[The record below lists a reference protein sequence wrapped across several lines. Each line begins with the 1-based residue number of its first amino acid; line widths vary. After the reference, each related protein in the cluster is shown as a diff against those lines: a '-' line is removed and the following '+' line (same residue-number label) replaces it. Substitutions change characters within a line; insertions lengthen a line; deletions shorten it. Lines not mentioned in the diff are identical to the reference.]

1 MLLGGGFPLR
11 QISLLYGEAST
22 GKTILSMHCALE
34 MARKDFRVFYVDADQ
49 SFSVHRLERLI
60 RGAEEAEKIVVF
72 RPEDFRDQVEIVE
85 NLENVLTK
93 TPALIVVDSITGLYR
108 ADNGGSE
115 KIFARNRELNRQ
127 LAHLNSLAARYTLWV
142 LLTGQVHST
151 PAGGEWLVEPVATRT
166 LKHWSDLILRL
177 RQTPKTDVRDC
188 ILEKRNGVEVSGD
201 HSLFRI
207 SEDGIEDVSGLNY

>member
-22 GKTILSMHCALE
+22 GKTILAMQCALE

-49 SFSVHRLERLI
+49 SFAAHRLERLI
-60 RGAEEAEKIVVF
+60 GGIQQAEKIVLF

-93 TPALIVVDSITGLYR
+93 TPALVVVDSITGLYR
-108 ADNGGSE
+108 TDNRGSE

-127 LAHLNSLAARYTLWV
+127 LAHLNSLAARYTLWI

-151 PAGGEWLVEPVATRT
+151 PSGGEWLVEPVATRT
-166 LKHWSDLILRL
+166 LKHWSELVLRL
-177 RQTPKTDVRDC
+177 RQTPQRDVRDC
-188 ILEKRNGVEVSGD
+188 VLEKKNGVEVSGA

-207 SEDGIEDVSGLNY
+207 GEDGIEDI

>member
-22 GKTILSMHCALE
+22 GKTILSMQCALE

-49 SFSVHRLERLI
+49 SFSAHRLERLI
-60 RGAEEAEKIVVF
+60 GGPQQAEKIVLF

-93 TPALIVVDSITGLYR
+93 TPALVVVDSITGLYR
-108 ADNGGSE
+108 SDDGGSG

-127 LAHLNSLAARYTLWV
+127 LAHLNSLAARFTLWV

-151 PAGGEWLVEPVATRT
+151 PSGREWLVEPVATRT
-166 LKHWSDLILRL
+166 LRHWSDLVLRL

-188 ILEKRNGVEVSGD
+188 VLEKKNGVEVSGD

-207 SEDGIEDVSGLNY
+207 GEDGIEDI

>member
-22 GKTILSMHCALE
+22 GKTILSMQCALE

-49 SFSVHRLERLI
+49 SFSAHRLERLI
-60 RGAEEAEKIVVF
+60 GGPQQAEKIVLF
-72 RPEDFRDQVEIVE
+72 RPEDFRDQVEIVQ

-93 TPALIVVDSITGLYR
+93 TPALVVVDSITALYR
-108 ADNGGSE
+108 SDDGGSE

-151 PAGGEWLVEPVATRT
+151 PSGGEWMVEPVATRT

-177 RQTPKTDVRDC
+177 RQTPKMDVRDC
-188 ILEKRNGVEVSGD
+188 ILEKKNGVEVAGA

-207 SEDGIEDVSGLNY
+207 GEDGIEDV

>member
-22 GKTILSMHCALE
+22 GKTILSMQCALE
-34 MARKDFRVFYVDADQ
+34 VARKDFRVFYVDADQ
-49 SFSVHRLERLI
+49 SFSAHRLERMI
-60 RGAEEAEKIVVF
+60 GGPQQAEKIVLF
-72 RPEDFRDQVEIVE
+72 RPEDFRDQVEIIE

-93 TPALIVVDSITGLYR
+93 TPALVVVDSITGLYR
-108 ADNGGSE
+108 SDEGGSG

-151 PAGGEWLVEPVATRT
+151 PSGGEWLVEPVATRT
-166 LKHWSDLILRL
+166 LRHWSDLVLRL
-177 RQTPKTDVRDC
+177 RQTPKTAVRDC
-188 ILEKRNGVEVSGD
+188 VLEKKNGVEVSHA

-207 SEDGIEDVSGLNY
+207 GEDAIEDV

>member
-22 GKTILSMHCALE
+22 GKTILSMQCALE

-49 SFSVHRLERLI
+49 SFSAHRLERLI
-60 RGAEEAEKIVVF
+60 GGPQQAEKIVLF
-72 RPEDFRDQVEIVE
+72 RPEDFRDQIEIVQ

-93 TPALIVVDSITGLYR
+93 TPALVVVDSITALYR
-108 ADNGGSE
+108 SDDGGSE

-151 PAGGEWLVEPVATRT
+151 PSGREWMVEPVATRT
-166 LKHWSDLILRL
+166 LKHWSDIVLRL
-177 RQTPKTDVRDC
+177 RQTPKMDVRDC
-188 ILEKRNGVEVSGD
+188 ILEKKNGVEVAGA

-207 SEDGIEDVSGLNY
+207 GEDGIEDV

>member
-22 GKTILSMHCALE
+22 GKTILSMQCALE

-60 RGAEEAEKIVVF
+60 GGPEQAEKIVLF

-93 TPALIVVDSITGLYR
+93 TPALVVVDSITGLYR
-108 ADNGGSE
+108 ADSGGSE

-127 LAHLNSLAARYTLWV
+127 LAHLNSLAARFTLWV

-151 PAGGEWLVEPVATRT
+151 PAGAEWLVEPVATRT

-177 RQTPKTDVRDC
+177 RQTPKMDVRDC
-188 ILEKRNGVEVSGD
+188 VLEKKNGVEVSGA

-207 SEDGIEDVSGLNY
+207 GEDGIEDV

>member
-22 GKTILSMHCALE
+22 GKTILSMQCALE

-60 RGAEEAEKIVVF
+60 GGSEQAEKIVLF

-93 TPALIVVDSITGLYR
+93 TPALVVVDSITGLYR

-127 LAHLNSLAARYTLWV
+127 LAHLNSLAARFTLWV

-151 PAGGEWLVEPVATRT
+151 PSGGEWLVEPVATRT
-166 LKHWSDLILRL
+166 LKHWSDLVLRL
-177 RQTPKTDVRDC
+177 RQTPKTNVRDC
-188 ILEKRNGVEVSGD
+188 ILEKKNGVEVPGA
-201 HSLFRI
+201 HRLFRI
-207 SEDGIEDVSGLNY
+207 GEDGIEDI